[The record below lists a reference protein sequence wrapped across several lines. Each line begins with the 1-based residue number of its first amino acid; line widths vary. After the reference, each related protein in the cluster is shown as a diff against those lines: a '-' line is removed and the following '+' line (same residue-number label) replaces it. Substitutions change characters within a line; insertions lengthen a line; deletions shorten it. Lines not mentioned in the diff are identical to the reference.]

1 MPYRMLGS
9 IIDVTNLRKAQA
21 EVSTNI
27 EQKRFLAEAMPLI
40 VWVVEAD
47 GKISF
52 INKQF
57 SSYTGMDTDG
67 QQEMEFSSFVH
78 PDDLKEIR
86 NLWSWAMKN
95 KKDVVTEMRLRRKD
109 GVY

>member
-1 MPYRMLGS
+1 MLGS

-21 EVSTNI
+21 EVSSNI

-57 SSYTGMDTDG
+57 SLYTGIETEG
-67 QQEMEFSSFVH
+67 LTWIWSS
-78 PDDLKEIR
+78 
-86 NLWSWAMKN
+86 
-95 KKDVVTEMRLRRKD
+95 LRSCILMTLRK
-109 GVY
+109 